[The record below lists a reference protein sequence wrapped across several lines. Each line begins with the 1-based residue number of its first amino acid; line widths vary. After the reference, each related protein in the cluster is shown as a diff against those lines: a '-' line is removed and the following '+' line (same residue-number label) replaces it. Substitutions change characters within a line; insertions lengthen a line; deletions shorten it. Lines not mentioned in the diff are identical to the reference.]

1 LWERRRAVNLVG
13 VSEHHIRGYP
23 LDEVLARSS
32 RGESWRARDG
42 QGRQVLVKLVRA
54 TDAEVVMT
62 FTSRALSASRLRQA
76 SVAVLTDRGR
86 SGDFLF
92 AVREYFDGASLATRA
107 AALDVAGVLKL
118 ALKIGRGLEHA
129 HLHGLVHGAI
139 KPENVIVSG
148 DGTPTLVDF
157 TLVPVAASGEF
168 AAPEQGFGALVDAR
182 VDQFGLAA
190 LTRWLLARESGA
202 SAPTDSRLN
211 QALERGLAEQ
221 PERRFRQLG
230 ELVSELESALER
242 RAKSGAQDESS
253 VGIQAIDRTLRVTVT
268 GSWTPRAV
276 DACTRDLDLAIQER
290 NALAIG
296 YVLAATGGCHST
308 AIDMLTELHRRHRGR
323 LKRVGFVSDSPQARG
338 ASVLIGTRVA
348 GLDWRTFSS
357 LETMETWLREVGP

>member
-1 LWERRRAVNLVG
+1 
-13 VSEHHIRGYP
+13 
-23 LDEVLARSS
+23 
-32 RGESWRARDG
+32 
-42 QGRQVLVKLVRA
+42 
-54 TDAEVVMT
+54 
-62 FTSRALSASRLRQA
+62 
-76 SVAVLTDRGR
+76 
-86 SGDFLF
+86 
-92 AVREYFDGASLATRA
+92 
-107 AALDVAGVLKL
+107 
-118 ALKIGRGLEHA
+118 
-129 HLHGLVHGAI
+129 
-139 KPENVIVSG
+139 
-148 DGTPTLVDF
+148 
-157 TLVPVAASGEF
+157 
-168 AAPEQGFGALVDAR
+168 VDAR

-221 PERRFRQLG
+221 PERRFRQLA